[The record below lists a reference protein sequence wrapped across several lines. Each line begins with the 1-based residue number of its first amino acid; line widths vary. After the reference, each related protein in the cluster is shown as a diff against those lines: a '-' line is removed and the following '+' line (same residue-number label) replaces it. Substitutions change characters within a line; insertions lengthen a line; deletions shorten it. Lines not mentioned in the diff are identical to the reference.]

1 MIMLKVSS
9 WLPYPV
15 LSLLRY
21 IDGFTLNKHYMLFL
35 TVAMAALYLK
45 KELIATFTP
54 LLNIILIITYFI
66 NPTGMLGTNDKSV
79 GIKCS
84 H

>member
-1 MIMLKVSS
+1 MAAVPGFIVVALF
-9 WLPYPV
+9 
-15 LSLLRY
+15 Y